1 MVDVAAVMTGSA
13 KAPVAVAERPAAAPG
28 LGRDTW
34 LYLLLIALVYGAW
47 RFTQLGLYTTRS
59 DTGYWLGVAGGVSM
73 VLLFTYPMRKHFRF
87 MFRWGAGKWW
97 FVAHMVLGILGP
109 VLILLH
115 SNFVIGSLN
124 AAVAFSSMS
133 MVALSGIVGRFLY
146 VRVHRNLHGER
157 HTLDELAASLN
168 VEHSASARL
177 HFAPMVV
184 ERCRA
189 FEAIASGRGVVT
201 VALVFNAVVR
211 LPWVRWR
218 TEHACR
224 VELRMRLL
232 ALAKTEGWSRRE
244 FRRRLRAAR
253 GLVHDYLAAAQR
265 VGHFA
270 AWDRLF
276 SWWHIAHVPFVYM
289 LVVSA
294 IVHVVAVHA
303 Y

>member
-1 MVDVAAVMTGSA
+1 MVDVAAVMPGTAKTAPANAEQVS
-13 KAPVAVAERPAAAPG
+13 KAPKVRH
-28 LGRDTW
+28 DTW
-34 LYLLLIALVYGAW
+34 LYALLVALVYGAW
-47 RFTQLGLYTTRS
+47 WFTKLGLYTTRS
-59 DTGYWLGVAGGVSM
+59 DTGYYLGVAGGVSM

-87 MFRWGAGKWW
+87 MFSWGAGKRW
-97 FVAHMVLGILGP
+97 FVAHMILGILGP

-124 AAVAFSSMS
+124 AAVAFSSMT
-133 MVALSGIVGRFLY
+133 MVALSGVVGRFLY

-157 HTLDELAASLN
+157 HTLVELAASLDA
-168 VEHSASARL
+168 EHSASARL
-177 HFAPMVV
+177 RFAPMVV

-189 FEAIASGRGVVT
+189 FEATASGRDAVT
-201 VALVFNAVVR
+201 VALIFNALVR
-211 LPWVRWR
+211 LPWLRWR

-253 GLVHDYLAAAQR
+253 GLVRDYLSAAQR

-276 SWWHIAHVPFVYM
+276 SWWHVAHVPFVYM

-294 IVHVVAVHA
+294 VVHVVAVHA